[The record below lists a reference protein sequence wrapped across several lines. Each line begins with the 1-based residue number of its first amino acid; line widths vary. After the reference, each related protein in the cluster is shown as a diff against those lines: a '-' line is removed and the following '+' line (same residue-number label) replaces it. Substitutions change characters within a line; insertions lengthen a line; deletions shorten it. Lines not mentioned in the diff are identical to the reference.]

1 MLPSGA
7 LALLVLSLLR
17 SGPLHGYAIAQRIHL
32 LSNRQ
37 LSVEEGSLYPLLQK
51 LLLNGWVKASWT
63 RSESGRE
70 VRQYRLTRDG
80 KRELESAIA
89 RHEHLHHAINLV
101 LEKA

>member
-1 MLPSGA
+1 
-7 LALLVLSLLR
+7 V
-17 SGPLHGYAIAQRIHL
+17 

-70 VRQYRLTRDG
+70 VREYRLTRDG
-80 KRELESAIA
+80 KRELDAALA
-89 RHEHLHHAINLV
+89 RHHHLHQAISLV
-101 LEKA
+101 LENA

>member
-89 RHEHLHHAINLV
+89 RHEHLHQAINLV